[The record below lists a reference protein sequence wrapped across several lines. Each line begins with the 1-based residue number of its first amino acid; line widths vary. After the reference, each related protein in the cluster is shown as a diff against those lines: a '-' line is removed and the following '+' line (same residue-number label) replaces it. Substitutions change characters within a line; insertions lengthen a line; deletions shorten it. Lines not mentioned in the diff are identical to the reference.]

1 MYRLRSGSLRERVQV
16 QEYTE
21 SQSATGTITR
31 SWSTVHT
38 RWGSVR
44 ALSHDE
50 RLMHEQLEASA
61 VYEVIL
67 RYYDEFDI
75 DTSMRLLVNSVPLQI
90 RSIDDDDPQNRLTR
104 IIAVEEVL

>member
-1 MYRLRSGSLRERVQV
+1 
-16 QEYTE
+16 
-21 SQSATGTITR
+21 
-31 SWSTVHT
+31 
-38 RWGSVR
+38 
-44 ALSHDE
+44 
-50 RLMHEQLEASA
+50 MHEQLEASA
-61 VYEVIL
+61 VYEVVL